1 MVEKHKEEQKLID
14 ENAHLD
20 DLKHQ
25 VSYIS
30 NVNKIKELPLPVFD
44 KINQGCLSLKGYS
57 LNDGHIN
64 TLWYIY

>member
-1 MVEKHKEEQKLID
+1 MIEKHKEEQKLID

-30 NVNKIKELPLPVFD
+30 NINKIKELPLPVFD
-44 KINQGCLSLKGYS
+44 KINQG
-57 LNDGHIN
+57 
-64 TLWYIY
+64 